1 MMFAVAVLIGAGPA
15 SAAPEL
21 TVKATG
27 GIAGKAKEGR
37 SMPVV
42 LEIRNEGDPFRGDL
56 VIDFGNV
63 YESGTA
69 SAIALDI
76 GPGETETVRATV
88 DSADSY
94 AFSER
99 QFRFFEG
106 GWRNGSE
113 IGYQGDHRPNVNF
126 HYTETSIAV
135 VLSES
140 ADRLSGLRDLNF
152 GNTPESEVVG
162 PYGRN
167 SILPAEPAGWEAAD
181 LIIADDGVLAGLP
194 QADQEA
200 IAGRIRAGGT
210 LLIGM
215 TDDPADAGVFRDS
228 LPLEQQ
234 GRIELPPEVLRETAV
249 ETAVP
254 AFVASL
260 RGSAQSLAE
269 SDGRVLAAFTEYGA
283 GSIIQ
288 TSFSL
293 GDEPL
298 ASAPDTA
305 RFISGVL
312 AALPGSN
319 AAYSGMHGD
328 PRSDFVHLGKSA
340 TERFETFRIPS
351 AVILLI
357 VTLYMILVGPILY
370 FVLKK
375 RDRRE
380 QAWWIIPSVA
390 VLISAGIFAY
400 GAKDRLFHPQFRQAA
415 LFFSD
420 GNGTLS
426 GMYTGSVLTNRG
438 GDLEVTASPPVTLSA
453 AGGSTAFSGGSDN
466 FGSAV
471 AEQTPQGTLLTLRDM
486 PFWSVRTVHGET
498 RIADAG
504 SLESD
509 LAVSGGRLTGT
520 LTNRFSFRLRDVS
533 VWSGTGL
540 IPVGDLE
547 AGETAEIDVEV
558 PGGVLFPAASS
569 AAPGPS
575 GISYGNREDQR
586 AGNMIQAAG
595 YLLDR
600 SRPALVGHTASPLA
614 KVNLEGKPEYDSI
627 SVIVQPFDPEI
638 RLSGP
643 FRIPPSA
650 TRGSVSPEDPD
661 GYVEQYPD
669 GDLYLSPGT
678 FVYEPSV
685 PETYAI
691 PEVSWTSLNV
701 RVTEGAGISILNRS
715 SGEFEDLAAGANGL
729 DTAADYIGRDGAFRF
744 RIESPPDG
752 GHTMLPEIELEGVAS
767 P

>member
-1 MMFAVAVLIGAGPA
+1 MFTVAVLMGAGPA
-15 SAAPEL
+15 AAEPEL

-27 GIAGKAKEGR
+27 GIDGKAKEGT
-37 SMPVV
+37 SMPVA
-42 LEIRNEGDPFRGDL
+42 LEIRNDGDPFQGDL

-63 YESGTA
+63 YESG
-69 SAIALDI
+69 SAVAISLKI
-76 GPGETETVRATV
+76 GAGKTETVHATV
-88 DSADSY
+88 NSADSY

-106 GWRNGSE
+106 GWRNGRE
-113 IGYQGDHRPNVNF
+113 IGYQGDRRPNVNF
-126 HYTETSIAV
+126 YYGETSLAV
-135 VLSES
+135 ILSES

-152 GNTPESEVVG
+152 GNTPDSEVAG
-162 PYGRN
+162 PFGRN
-167 SILPAEPAGWEAAD
+167 STFPADAAGWEAAD
-181 LIIADDGVLAGLP
+181 LIIADDGVLAGLR

-200 IAGRIRAGGT
+200 IAGRVRAGAT

-215 TDDPADAGVFRDS
+215 TEDPADAGLFRDV
-228 LPLEQQ
+228 LPLEQE
-234 GRIELPPEVLRETAV
+234 GRIEVQPEALRETGIK
-249 ETAVP
+249 TAVP
-254 AFVASL
+254 AFEASL
-260 RGSAQSLAE
+260 RGGAQALAE
-269 SDGRVLAAFTEYGA
+269 SDGRVLAAFSEYGA
-283 GSIIQ
+283 GTIVQ
-288 TSFSL
+288 TAFSF
-293 GDEPL
+293 GNEPL

-312 AALPGSN
+312 SGLPGSS
-319 AAYSGMHGD
+319 AVYSGMHGD
-328 PRSDFVHLGKSA
+328 PTSDFVQLAQSA
-340 TERFETFRIPS
+340 TERFETFRIP
-351 AVILLI
+351 AAAILLI
-357 VTLYMILVGPILY
+357 VMLYIILVGPVLY
-370 FVLKK
+370 FILKK
-375 RDRRE
+375 SDRRE

-400 GAKDRLFHPQFRQAA
+400 GAKDRLFNPQFRQAA

-420 GNGTLS
+420 GNGMLS
-426 GMYTGSVLTNRG
+426 GMYGGSVLTNRG
-438 GDLEVTASPPVTLSA
+438 GDLEVTALSPVTLSA
-453 AGGSTAFSGGSDN
+453 AGGSTAFSGSSGN
-466 FGSAV
+466 FGYAV

-504 SLESD
+504 SLEAD

-533 VWSGTGL
+533 VWSGTGF
-540 IPVGDLE
+540 IPVGDFE
-547 AGETAEIDVEV
+547 AGETAEIDEEV
-558 PGGVLFPAASS
+558 PGGMLFPAASS
-569 AAPGPS
+569 AAPGSS
-575 GISYGNREDQR
+575 GNGYGNREDQR

-600 SRPALVGHTASPLA
+600 SRPALIGHTASPLA
-614 KVNLEGKPEYDSI
+614 KVNLEGKPEYNSI

-638 RLSGP
+638 RLSGS
-643 FRIPPSA
+643 FRLPPSA
-650 TRGSVSPEDPD
+650 ISGSISPEDPD

-669 GDLYLSPGT
+669 GDLFLSPGT

-691 PEVSWTSLNV
+691 PQVNWTSLGV
-701 RVTEGAGISILNRS
+701 RVIEGAGVSILNRS
-715 SGEFEDLAAGANGL
+715 SGEFEELAAGANGL
-729 DTAADYIGRDGAFRF
+729 DPATDYIGRDGALRF